1 MSAESAVATPS
12 IARSGAGRARASVR
26 RYLVPALGL
35 LAVIGYWELHI
46 RLFHVPEFLIP
57 APSAIVQTMRDEW
70 PTLQRNT
77 GATLIESLGG
87 FLFGNGIAIA
97 LAVVFVHSKPTE
109 RALYPIAVAIRTVPI
124 IAIAPILVLLFGNGY
139 APKIIIAALISFFP
153 TLVNMV
159 RGFEAVEPSALEL
172 MRVLSASRAQVFWKL
187 RVPSSL
193 PYLFAALKIAATSCV
208 IGAIV
213 SEWIGADTGL
223 GYLITIST
231 FEFRTGLLYAAMVV
245 GSLMALLLF
254 GAVVL
259 AERLIV
265 RWKAPAAVA

>member
-1 MSAESAVATPS
+1 VSATSVGLELQTAP
-12 IARSGAGRARASVR
+12 RRGLPVR
-26 RYLVPALGL
+26 RYLISAIGL
-35 LAVIGYWELHI
+35 LAILGYWELHV

-57 APSAIVQTMRDEW
+57 APSVIAQTMVEEW
-70 PTLQRNT
+70 PSLQRNT
-77 GATLIESLGG
+77 GATLIESIGG
-87 FLFGNGIAIA
+87 FIAGNGIAIL
-97 LAVVFVHSKPTE
+97 LAVGFVHSKPTE

-139 APKIIIAALISFFP
+139 TPKIIIAALISFFP

-172 MRVLSASRAQVFWKL
+172 MRVLSASPAQVFWKL

-193 PYLFAALKIAATSCV
+193 PFLFAALKIAATSCV

-254 GAVVL
+254 GLVVL
-259 AERLIV
+259 AERVIV
-265 RWKAPAAVA
+265 RWKPPVGPT

>member
-1 MSAESAVATPS
+1 VSTAAVALPGS
-12 IARSGAGRARASVR
+12 AARRRGARARRV
-26 RYLVPALGL
+26 LVPVLGM
-35 LAVIGYWELHI
+35 LAVLGYWELHI
-46 RLFHVPEFLIP
+46 RLFRVPEFLIP
-57 APSAIVQTMRDEW
+57 APSRVVQAMFEEW
-70 PTLQRNT
+70 PALQRNT

-87 FLFGNGIAIA
+87 FVLGNGIAIL
-97 LAVVFVHSKPTE
+97 LAVLFVHNKPTE

-139 APKIIIAALISFFP
+139 TPKIIIAALISFFP

-159 RGFEAVEPSALEL
+159 RGLEAVEPSALEL
-172 MRVLSASRAQVFWKL
+172 MRVLSASPAQVFWKL

-193 PYLFAALKIAATSCV
+193 PFLFSALKIAATSCV

-223 GYLITIST
+223 GYLITIAT
-231 FEFRTGLLYAAMVV
+231 FEFRTGLLYSAMVV
-245 GSLMALLLF
+245 GSLMALAQF

-265 RWKAPAAVA
+265 RWKPPTTSTT

>member
-1 MSAESAVATPS
+1 MSTTTAVGLELQAP
-12 IARSGAGRARASVR
+12 R
-26 RYLVPALGL
+26 RGLALPRFLVSALGL
-35 LAVIGYWELHI
+35 LAIIGYWELHI
-46 RLFHVPEFLIP
+46 RLFRVPEFLIP
-57 APSAIVQTMRDEW
+57 APSAIAVTMVEEW
-70 PTLQRNT
+70 PSLQRNT
-77 GATLIESLGG
+77 GATLIESVGG
-87 FLFGNGIAIA
+87 FLAGNGIAIL
-97 LAVVFVHSKPTE
+97 LAVVFVHSKPSE

-139 APKIIIAALISFFP
+139 TPKIIIAALISFFP

-159 RGFEAVEPSALEL
+159 RGFESVEPSALEL
-172 MRVLSASRAQVFWKL
+172 MRVLSASPAQVFWKL

-193 PYLFAALKIAATSCV
+193 PFLFAALKIAATSCV

-223 GYLITIST
+223 GYLITVST

-245 GSLMALLLF
+245 GSGMALLLF
-254 GAVVL
+254 GTVVL

-265 RWKAPAAVA
+265 RWKPPVGPA

>member
-1 MSAESAVATPS
+1 V
-12 IARSGAGRARASVR
+12 RLR
-26 RYLVPALGL
+26 RYVVSALGI
-35 LAVIGYWELHI
+35 LAIIGYWEFHVRI
-46 RLFHVPEFLIP
+46 FHVPDFLVP
-57 APSAIVQTMRDEW
+57 APSQVAQSLVEEW
-70 PTLQRNT
+70 PALRRNT
-77 GATLIESLGG
+77 GATLIESIGG
-87 FLFGNGIAIA
+87 FVAGNGVAIL
-97 LAVVFVHSKPTE
+97 LAVLFVHNKPTE
-109 RALYPIAVAIRTVPI
+109 RTLYPIAVAIRTVPI

-159 RGFEAVEPSALEL
+159 RGLESVESNALEL
-172 MRVLSASRAQVFWKL
+172 MRVLSASPAQVFWKL

-193 PYLFAALKIAATSCV
+193 PFLFAALKIAATSCV

-245 GSLMALLLF
+245 GSAMALALF

-259 AERLIV
+259 AERLVV
-265 RWKAPAAVA
+265 RWKPPA